1 MSAAFVGVDLGG
13 TQIRAALAHDPSR
26 LDARVQRPTPAARS
40 ADVEAALVE
49 AVREAAR
56 GERIAAVGVGA
67 PGPLDPN
74 EGIVHEAPNLPG
86 FVEIALTRDMSGALG
101 VPVFLD
107 RDTVVA
113 AYAEAAFGA
122 ARGVRDWMYITI
134 STGIGG
140 TIVTGGKV
148 LRGVTGTSGEIGHF
162 PIDPNGPPC
171 GCGNNGCVEA
181 LAGGA
186 NMAKHFGVA
195 SAAEV
200 FEAWRRGDARA
211 AAIVSRAERALG
223 DMAVGVVNLLNPARI
238 VVGGGIASGEPEFVF
253 GAMRRAVR
261 ERAFA
266 VPAGAVEIVP
276 AQLGDEVGLFGAALM
291 ARERVA
297 GRQPLD

>member
-1 MSAAFVGVDLGG
+1 M
-13 TQIRAALAHDPSR
+13 
-26 LDARVQRPTPAARS
+26 QRPTPAARS

-140 TIVTGGKV
+140 TIVTSGKV
-148 LRGVTGTSGEIGHF
+148 LRGVSGTSGEIGHF